1 MSTSKGYRSMNKIN
15 VEDFRGMIRSG
26 CANLENHAAEIN
38 TLNVFPVPDGDTGT
52 NRSMTFS
59 NGFQE
64 AMKCSSDSVSDVAK
78 AFSRGLLMGAR
89 GNSGVITS
97 QIFRGFFQH
106 IEGKSEI
113 ETQDVAQ
120 AFENGA
126 RVAYKAIMKP
136 VEGTILTVIREASW
150 YANHDYETK
159 PFDLNEYFTRL
170 CQYSA
175 ESLEH
180 TPDYLPVLKE
190 VGVVDSGGAGLL
202 KILEGF
208 RDYLEGKP
216 VEFQQKKEEV
226 QTNPALLLDNEEF
239 GYCTEFILRL
249 DENIVK
255 SFDEK
260 ILKKK
265 LTDMGGES
273 LVVVKDEDLVK
284 VHVHTLRP
292 GDALNIGQR
301 YGEFIKLK
309 IENMQ
314 EQHSTIIA
322 NASNEAAA
330 KEEAKEEKKEEK
342 KKDPQKY
349 GIIAVAAG
357 EGLTKLFYDLGA
369 DVVVSGGQ
377 TMNPSTEDFAKV
389 VDELDHCEDIF
400 IFPNNSNIIL
410 AAKQTASVLSERKI
424 HVMETKSLQAG
435 LSAVGMFN
443 KEGSVE
449 DNINDLNDVISN
461 VDASSVTYAI
471 KDTTYEGIAV
481 KEGDYIA
488 IHKGIVA
495 SGKDRK
501 DVVCRLL
508 DQLFEDPDKELITV
522 ITGDDR
528 DDEEVKQIEDYIAEH
543 SSLECE
549 TIDGG
554 QPVYSY
560 LIGLE

>member
-1 MSTSKGYRSMNKIN
+1 MNKIN
-15 VEDFRGMIRSG
+15 VEQFKAMIRSG

-52 NRSMTFS
+52 NMSMTFS
-59 NGFQE
+59 NGYQE
-64 AMKCSSDSVSDVAK
+64 AMKCTSDSISDVAK

-97 QIFRGFFQH
+97 QIFRGFYQH

-113 ETQDVAQ
+113 ETADISQ

-126 RVAYKAIMKP
+126 RVAYKAILKP

-150 YANHDYETK
+150 YANHDFETE
-159 PFDLNEYFTRL
+159 PFEVETYFEKLIR
-170 CQYSA
+170 YSA
-175 ESLEH
+175 ESLER
-180 TPDYLPVLKE
+180 TPEYLPVLKE

-208 RDYLEGKP
+208 KAYIDGTPIDFAE
-216 VEFQQKKEEV
+216 KKEGQEAI
-226 QTNPALLLDNEEF
+226 NPALMLENEEF
-239 GYCTEFILRL
+239 GYCTEFIIRL

-255 SFDEK
+255 TFDEK
-260 ILKKK
+260 VLKKK
-265 LTDMGGES
+265 LNDMGGES
-273 LVVVKDEDLVK
+273 LVVVKDDDLVK
-284 VHVHTLRP
+284 VHVHTLKP

-322 NASNEAAA
+322 SAATEP
-330 KEEAKEEKKEEK
+330 KKKEEPK
-342 KKDPQKY
+342 KEKTPQKY
-349 GIIAVAAG
+349 GIVAVAAG
-357 EGLTKLFYDLGA
+357 EGVTKLFYDLGT

-377 TMNPSTEDFAKV
+377 TMNPSTEDFVKV
-389 VDELDHCEDIF
+389 CNELDNCENIF

-410 AAKQTASVLSERKI
+410 AAKQTQSVLADRKI
-424 HVMETKSLQAG
+424 YVIETKSVQAG

-443 KEGSVE
+443 KQGEV
-449 DNINDLNDVISN
+449 DDIIADLNDVIDN

-471 KDTTYEGIAV
+471 KDTVFEGVEV

-488 IHKGIVA
+488 IANKGIIS

-501 DVVCRLL
+501 KVVFKLL
-508 DQLFEDPDKELITV
+508 DKLFKNEEKELITIIV
-522 ITGDDR
+522 GDDKD
-528 DDEEVKQIEDYIAEH
+528 DDEVAQIEEYIAEH
-543 SSLECE
+543 SDLECE
-549 TIDGG
+549 IIDGG

>member
-1 MSTSKGYRSMNKIN
+1 MNKLN
-15 VEDFRGMIRSG
+15 VSQFKEMIRSG

-52 NRSMTFS
+52 NMSMTFS
-59 NGFQE
+59 NGYQE
-64 AMKCSSDSVSDVAK
+64 AMKCSSDSISDVAK

-97 QIFRGFFQH
+97 QIFRGFYQH
-106 IEGKSEI
+106 IEGKAEI
-113 ETQDVAQ
+113 ETADVSQ

-126 RVAYKAIMKP
+126 RVAYKAILKP

-150 YANHDYETK
+150 YANHDFETE
-159 PFDLNEYFTRL
+159 PFELETYFDKL
-170 CQYSA
+170 VKYSA
-175 ESLEH
+175 ESLER
-180 TPDYLPVLKE
+180 TPEYLPVLKE

-208 RDYLEGKP
+208 KAYIDGHPFDFSQE
-216 VEFQQKKEEV
+216 KEEIE
-226 QTNPALLLDNEEF
+226 TNPALMLDNEEF
-239 GYCTEFILRL
+239 GYCTEFIIRL
-249 DENIVK
+249 DENIVNT
-255 SFDEK
+255 FDEK

-284 VHVHTLRP
+284 VHVHTLKP

-314 EQHSTIIA
+314 EQHSSIIA
-322 NASNEAAA
+322 KAGTEPKKPKQA
-330 KEEAKEEKKEEK
+330 EEKPVEK
-342 KKDPQKY
+342 VKKDPQKY
-349 GIIAVAAG
+349 GIVAVAAG
-357 EGLTKLFYDLGA
+357 EGVTKLFYDLGA

-377 TMNPSTEDFAKV
+377 TMNPSTEDFVKV
-389 VDELDHCEDIF
+389 VNELDHCENIF

-410 AAKQTASVLSERKI
+410 AAKQTQSVLSDRKI
-424 HVMETKSLQAG
+424 YVMETKSVQAG

-443 KEGSVE
+443 KQGEVDEVIS
-449 DNINDLNDVISN
+449 DLQDVIDN

-471 KDTTYEGIAV
+471 KDTVYEGVEV
-481 KEGDYIA
+481 KEGDFIA
-488 IHKGIVA
+488 IAHKGIVA

-501 DVVCRLL
+501 KVVFELL
-508 DQLFEDPDKELITV
+508 DKLFENDEKELITLIV
-522 ITGDDR
+522 GEDK
-528 DDEEVKQIEDYIAEH
+528 DDEEVSEIEEYISEH
-543 SSLECE
+543 SDLECE
-549 TIDGG
+549 VIDGG

>member
-1 MSTSKGYRSMNKIN
+1 MNKIN
-15 VEDFRGMIRSG
+15 TEQFKAMIRSG
-26 CANLENHAAEIN
+26 CANLENHASEIN

-52 NRSMTFS
+52 NMSMTFS
-59 NGFQE
+59 NGYQE
-64 AMKCSSDSVSDVAK
+64 AMKCTSDSISDVAK

-97 QIFRGFFQH
+97 QIFRGFYQH
-106 IEGKSEI
+106 IEGKAEI
-113 ETQDVAQ
+113 ETADVSQ

-126 RVAYKAIMKP
+126 RVAYKAILKP

-150 YANHDYETK
+150 YANHDFETE
-159 PFDLNEYFTRL
+159 PFDLNTYFAKL
-170 CQYSA
+170 VQYSA
-175 ESLEH
+175 ESLER
-180 TPDYLPVLKE
+180 TPEYLPVLKE

-208 RDYLEGKP
+208 KAYIDGNPIDFLE
-216 VEFQQKKEEV
+216 KKEEAEAI
-226 QTNPALLLDNEEF
+226 NPALMLENEEF
-239 GYCTEFILRL
+239 GYCTEFIFRL
-249 DENIVK
+249 NENYIDR
-255 SFDEK
+255 FDEK

-265 LTDMGGES
+265 LNDMGGES
-273 LVVVKDEDLVK
+273 LVVVRDEDLVK
-284 VHVHTLRP
+284 VHVHTLHP

-322 NASNEAAA
+322 NANTEPKK
-330 KEEAKEEKKEEK
+330 KEVKEEKPAKA
-342 KKDPQKY
+342 PQKY
-349 GIIAVAAG
+349 GIVAVAAG
-357 EGLTKLFYDLGA
+357 EGVTKLFYDLGA

-377 TMNPSTEDFAKV
+377 TMNPSTEDFVKV
-389 VDELDHCEDIF
+389 IEELDNCENIF

-410 AAKQTASVLSERKI
+410 AAKQTQSVLSDRNI
-424 HVMETKSLQAG
+424 YVMETKSVQAG

-443 KEGSVE
+443 KQGEIDE
-449 DNINDLNDVISN
+449 ILADLGDVIDN

-471 KDTTYEGIAV
+471 KDTVFEGVEV

-488 IHKGIVA
+488 IANKGIIT

-501 DVVCRLL
+501 QVVFTLL
-508 DQLFEDPDKELITV
+508 DKLFTNDEKELITV
-522 ITGDDR
+522 IVGDDK
-528 DDEEVKQIEDYIAEH
+528 DDKEVAEIESYINEN
-543 SSLECE
+543 SDLECE
-549 TIDGG
+549 IIDGG

>member
-1 MSTSKGYRSMNKIN
+1 MNKIN
-15 VEDFRGMIRSG
+15 VEQFKAMIRSG

-52 NRSMTFS
+52 NMSMTFS
-59 NGFQE
+59 NGYQE
-64 AMKCSSDSVSDVAK
+64 AMKCTSDSISDVAK

-97 QIFRGFFQH
+97 QIFRGFYQH
-106 IEGKSEI
+106 IEGKPEI
-113 ETQDVAQ
+113 ETADISQ

-126 RVAYKAIMKP
+126 RVAYKAILKP

-150 YANHDYETK
+150 YANHDFETE
-159 PFDLNEYFTRL
+159 PFEIETYFEKLVR
-170 CQYSA
+170 YSA
-175 ESLEH
+175 ESLER
-180 TPDYLPVLKE
+180 TPEYLPVLKE

-208 RDYLEGKP
+208 KAYIDGTPIDFAE
-216 VEFQQKKEEV
+216 KKEGQEAI
-226 QTNPALLLDNEEF
+226 NPALMLENEEF
-239 GYCTEFILRL
+239 GYCTEFIIRL

-255 SFDEK
+255 TFDEK
-260 ILKKK
+260 VLKKK
-265 LTDMGGES
+265 LNDMGGES
-273 LVVVKDEDLVK
+273 LVVVKDDDLVK
-284 VHVHTLRP
+284 VHVHTLKP

-322 NASNEAAA
+322 SAATEP
-330 KEEAKEEKKEEK
+330 KKKEEPK
-342 KKDPQKY
+342 KEKTPQKY
-349 GIIAVAAG
+349 GIVAVAAG
-357 EGLTKLFYDLGA
+357 EGVTKLFYDLGT

-377 TMNPSTEDFAKV
+377 TMNPSTEDFVKV
-389 VDELDHCEDIF
+389 CNELDNCENIF

-410 AAKQTASVLSERKI
+410 AAKQTQSVLADRKI
-424 HVMETKSLQAG
+424 YVIETKSVQAG

-443 KEGSVE
+443 KQGEV
-449 DNINDLNDVISN
+449 DDIIADLNDVIDN

-471 KDTTYEGIAV
+471 KDTVFEGVEV

-488 IHKGIVA
+488 IANKGIIS

-501 DVVCRLL
+501 KVVFKLL
-508 DQLFEDPDKELITV
+508 DKLFKNEEKELITIIV
-522 ITGDDR
+522 GDDKD
-528 DDEEVKQIEDYIAEH
+528 DDEVAQIEKYIAEH
-543 SSLECE
+543 SDLECE
-549 TIDGG
+549 IIDGG

>member
-1 MSTSKGYRSMNKIN
+1 MNKLN
-15 VEDFRGMIRSG
+15 VSQFKEMIRSG

-52 NRSMTFS
+52 NMSMTFS
-59 NGFQE
+59 NGYQE
-64 AMKCSSDSVSDVAK
+64 AMKCSSDSISDVAK

-97 QIFRGFFQH
+97 QIFRGFYQH
-106 IEGKSEI
+106 IEGKAEI
-113 ETQDVAQ
+113 ETADVSQ

-126 RVAYKAIMKP
+126 RVAYKAILKP

-150 YANHDYETK
+150 YANHDFETE
-159 PFDLNEYFTRL
+159 PFELETYFDKL
-170 CQYSA
+170 CRYSA
-175 ESLEH
+175 ESLER
-180 TPDYLPVLKE
+180 TPEYLPVLKE

-208 RDYLEGKP
+208 KAYIDGHPFDFSQE
-216 VEFQQKKEEV
+216 KEEIE
-226 QTNPALLLDNEEF
+226 TNPALMLDNEEF
-239 GYCTEFILRL
+239 GYCTEFIVRL
-249 DENIVK
+249 DENIVNT
-255 SFDEK
+255 FDEK

-284 VHVHTLRP
+284 VHVHTLKP

-322 NASNEAAA
+322 KAGTEPKKPKQA
-330 KEEAKEEKKEEK
+330 EEKPVEK
-342 KKDPQKY
+342 VKKDPQKY
-349 GIIAVAAG
+349 GIVAVAAG
-357 EGLTKLFYDLGA
+357 EGVTKLFYDLGA

-377 TMNPSTEDFAKV
+377 TMNPSTEDFVKV
-389 VDELDHCEDIF
+389 VNELDHCENIF

-410 AAKQTASVLSERKI
+410 AAKQTQSVLSDRKI
-424 HVMETKSLQAG
+424 YVMETKSVQAG

-443 KEGSVE
+443 KQGEVDEVIS
-449 DNINDLNDVISN
+449 DLQDVIDN

-471 KDTTYEGIAV
+471 KDTVYEGVEV
-481 KEGDYIA
+481 KEGDFIA
-488 IHKGIVA
+488 IAHKGIVA

-501 DVVCRLL
+501 KVVFELL
-508 DQLFEDPDKELITV
+508 DKLFENDEKELITLIV
-522 ITGDDR
+522 GEDK
-528 DDEEVKQIEDYIAEH
+528 DEEEVSEIEKYISEH
-543 SSLECE
+543 SDLECE
-549 TIDGG
+549 VIDGG

>member
-1 MSTSKGYRSMNKIN
+1 MNKLN
-15 VEDFRGMIRSG
+15 VSQFKEMIRSG

-52 NRSMTFS
+52 NMSMTFS
-59 NGFQE
+59 NGYQE
-64 AMKCSSDSVSDVAK
+64 AMTCSSDSISDVAK

-97 QIFRGFFQH
+97 QIFRGFYQH
-106 IEGKSEI
+106 IEGKAEI
-113 ETQDVAQ
+113 ETADVSQ

-126 RVAYKAIMKP
+126 RVAYKAILKP

-150 YANHDYETK
+150 YANHDFETE
-159 PFDLNEYFTRL
+159 PFELETYFDKL

-175 ESLEH
+175 ESLER
-180 TPDYLPVLKE
+180 TPEYLPVLKE

-208 RDYLEGKP
+208 KAYIDGHPFDFSQE
-216 VEFQQKKEEV
+216 KEEIE
-226 QTNPALLLDNEEF
+226 TNPALMLDNEEF
-239 GYCTEFILRL
+239 GYCTEFIIRL
-249 DENIVK
+249 DENIVNT
-255 SFDEK
+255 FDEK

-284 VHVHTLRP
+284 VHVHTLKP

-322 NASNEAAA
+322 KAGTEP
-330 KEEAKEEKKEEK
+330 KKPKQVEEKPVEK
-342 KKDPQKY
+342 VKKDPQKY
-349 GIIAVAAG
+349 GIVAVAAG
-357 EGLTKLFYDLGA
+357 EGVTKLFYDLGA

-377 TMNPSTEDFAKV
+377 TMNPSTEDFVKV
-389 VDELDHCEDIF
+389 INELDHCENIF

-410 AAKQTASVLSERKI
+410 AAKQTQSVLSGRKI
-424 HVMETKSLQAG
+424 YVMETKSVQAG

-443 KEGSVE
+443 KQGEVDEVIS
-449 DNINDLNDVISN
+449 DLQDVIDN

-471 KDTTYEGIAV
+471 KDTVYEGVEV
-481 KEGDYIA
+481 KEGDFIA
-488 IHKGIVA
+488 IAHKGIVA

-501 DVVCRLL
+501 KVVFELL
-508 DQLFEDPDKELITV
+508 DKLFENDEKELITLIV
-522 ITGDDR
+522 GEDK
-528 DDEEVKQIEDYIAEH
+528 DDEEVSEIEKYISDH
-543 SSLECE
+543 SDLECE
-549 TIDGG
+549 VIDGG

>member
-1 MSTSKGYRSMNKIN
+1 MNKLN
-15 VEDFRGMIRSG
+15 VSQFKDMLRSG

-52 NRSMTFS
+52 NMSMTFS
-59 NGFQE
+59 NGYNE
-64 AMKCSSDSVSDVAK
+64 ALKCNSDSVSDVAK

-97 QIFRGFFQH
+97 QIFRGFYQH
-106 IEGKSEI
+106 IEGLEEI
-113 ETQDVAQ
+113 ETKDISL

-150 YANHDYETK
+150 YTNHDFETE
-159 PFDLNEYFTRL
+159 PFELETYFTKI
-170 CQYSA
+170 CQYAA

-208 RDYLEGKP
+208 KAYIDGKP
-216 VEFQQKKEEV
+216 IDFVEQKEEV
-226 QTNPALLLDNEEF
+226 QTNPALLLENEEF
-239 GYCTEFILRL
+239 GYCTEFIVKL
-249 DENIVK
+249 DDDYLK
-255 SFDEK
+255 RFDEK

-273 LVVVKDEDLVK
+273 LVVVRDEELVK
-284 VHVHTLRP
+284 VHVHTLKP

-301 YGEFIKLK
+301 YGEFVKLK

-314 EQHSTIIA
+314 LQHSTIIE
-322 NASNEAAA
+322 NA
-330 KEEAKEEKKEEK
+330 KKEEEKPAEPVK
-342 KKDPQKY
+342 KKEPKKH

-357 EGLTKLFYDLGA
+357 EGITKLFYDLGS

-377 TMNPSTEDFAKV
+377 TMNPSTEDFVKV
-389 VDELDHCEDIF
+389 VNDLDNCEDIF

-410 AAKQTASVLSERKI
+410 AAKQCQSVLPERKI
-424 HVMETKSLQAG
+424 HIIETKSIQAG
-435 LSAVGMFN
+435 LSAVGMFDF
-443 KEGSVE
+443 EADSAQILE
-449 DNINDLNDVISN
+449 DLSDVIAN

-471 KDTTYEGIAV
+471 KDTTFEGVEV
-481 KEGDYIA
+481 KKGDYMA
-488 IHKGIVA
+488 IGGKNIIA
-495 SGKDRK
+495 SGQNRLEVMKA
-501 DVVCRLL
+501 LL
-508 DQLFEDPDKELITV
+508 DHLFENGEKELLTIIV
-522 ITGDDR
+522 GDDR
-528 DDEEVKQIEDYIAEH
+528 DDEEVKVIEQYVNDNSDFE
-543 SSLECE
+543 LEI
-549 TIDGG
+549 IDGN

-560 LIGLE
+560 LVGLE

>member
-1 MSTSKGYRSMNKIN
+1 MNKLD
-15 VEDFRGMIRSG
+15 VQQFKDMIRSG

-52 NRSMTFS
+52 NMSMTFT
-59 NGFQE
+59 NGYQE
-64 AMKCSSDSVSDVAK
+64 ALKCSSDSISDVAK

-97 QIFRGFFQH
+97 QIFRGFYQH

-113 ETQDVAQ
+113 EVADISL

-126 RVAYKAIMKP
+126 RVAYKAILKP

-150 YANHDYETK
+150 YANHDYESE
-159 PFDLNEYFTRL
+159 PFDLETYFDKL
-170 CQYSA
+170 VSYSA
-175 ESLEH
+175 ESLES
-180 TPDYLPVLKE
+180 TPEYLPILKE

-208 RDYLEGKP
+208 KAYIDGHPIDFAE
-216 VEFQQKKEEV
+216 KKEEIE
-226 QTNPALLLDNEEF
+226 TNPALMLENEEF
-239 GYCTEFILRL
+239 GYCTEFIIRL

-255 SFDEK
+255 TFDEK

-284 VHVHTLRP
+284 VHVHTLKP

-314 EQHSTIIA
+314 EQHSSIIA
-322 NASNEAAA
+322 NAKQEP
-330 KEEAKEEKKEEK
+330 KKEEKKEVK
-342 KKDPQKY
+342 APQKY

-357 EGLTKLFYDLGA
+357 EGVTKLFYDLGA

-377 TMNPSTEDFAKV
+377 TMNPSTEDFVKV
-389 VDELDHCEDIF
+389 VKQLDHCDNVF

-410 AAKQTASVLSERKI
+410 AAKQTQSVMSDRNI
-424 HVMETKSLQAG
+424 FVMETKSVQAG

-443 KEGSVE
+443 KQGEIE
-449 DNINDLNDVISN
+449 DVITDLQDVIDN

-471 KDTTYEGIAV
+471 KDTVFEGVEV
-481 KEGDYIA
+481 KEGDFIA
-488 IHKGIVA
+488 IANKGIVC

-501 DVVCRLL
+501 QVVFALL
-508 DQLFEDPDKELITV
+508 DQLFKNDEKELITV
-522 ITGDDR
+522 ITGEDR
-528 DDEEVKQIEDYIAEH
+528 DDDEVKEVEDYIVEH
-543 SSLECE
+543 SDLECE
-549 TIDGG
+549 IIDGG

>member
-1 MSTSKGYRSMNKIN
+1 MNKLN
-15 VEDFRGMIRSG
+15 VSQFKEMIRSG

-52 NRSMTFS
+52 NMSMTFS
-59 NGFQE
+59 NGYQE
-64 AMKCSSDSVSDVAK
+64 AMKCSSDSISDVAK

-97 QIFRGFFQH
+97 QIFRGFYQH
-106 IEGKSEI
+106 IEGKAEI
-113 ETQDVAQ
+113 ETADVSQ

-126 RVAYKAIMKP
+126 RVAYKAILKP

-150 YANHDYETK
+150 YANHDFETE
-159 PFDLNEYFTRL
+159 PFELETYFDKL

-175 ESLEH
+175 ESLER
-180 TPDYLPVLKE
+180 TPEYLPVLKE

-208 RDYLEGKP
+208 KAYIDGHPFDFSE
-216 VEFQQKKEEV
+216 EKEEIE
-226 QTNPALLLDNEEF
+226 TNPALMLDNEEF
-239 GYCTEFILRL
+239 GYCTEFIVRL
-249 DENIVK
+249 DENIVNT
-255 SFDEK
+255 FDEK

-284 VHVHTLRP
+284 VHVHTLKP

-322 NASNEAAA
+322 KAGTEPKKPKQA
-330 KEEAKEEKKEEK
+330 EEKPVEK
-342 KKDPQKY
+342 VKKDPQKY
-349 GIIAVAAG
+349 GIVAVAAG
-357 EGLTKLFYDLGA
+357 EGVTKLFYDLGA

-377 TMNPSTEDFAKV
+377 TMNPSTEDFVKV
-389 VDELDHCEDIF
+389 VNELDHCENIF

-410 AAKQTASVLSERKI
+410 AAKQTQSVLSDRKI
-424 HVMETKSLQAG
+424 YVMETKSVQAG

-443 KEGSVE
+443 TQGEVDEVIS
-449 DNINDLNDVISN
+449 DLQDVIDN

-471 KDTTYEGIAV
+471 KDTVYEGVEV
-481 KEGDYIA
+481 KEGDFIA
-488 IHKGIVA
+488 IAHKGIVA

-501 DVVCRLL
+501 KVVFELL
-508 DQLFEDPDKELITV
+508 DKLFENDEKELITLIV
-522 ITGDDR
+522 GEDK
-528 DDEEVKQIEDYIAEH
+528 DDEEVSEIEKYISDH
-543 SSLECE
+543 SDLECE
-549 TIDGG
+549 VIDGG